1 MISRRGVL
9 GGLLAGVA
17 APVWADVPL
26 RPKPRPGS
34 PAARHRAAGPDAAA
48 SVAAAN
54 LGGETSLVVVDARS
68 GQVLEA
74 VSPDAVLPPASTAKA
89 ITALF
94 ALERLGTGHRFVTQ
108 VLATGPV
115 TGGIVQGDLVL
126 AGSGDPLLDTDDMG
140 DLAAALKQAGVRGCT
155 KRYLVWDG
163 ALPEIE
169 EISTDQPDYVG
180 YNPAISGLNLNFNRV
195 YFEWKRQKG
204 GWGTSVDARG
214 ERFVPPVSMARV
226 SVADRETPLFTY
238 RKGRETEEWTVAASA
253 LGKGGSRWLPV
264 RHPGRYAAEVF
275 HVLARAQGID
285 LPAPAMVGQ
294 RPAGQVLAQVGSD
307 PLPDVLRGMLR
318 HSTNLTAE
326 VMGLS
331 SSGAGR
337 LSASGAAMTD
347 WAAERLGARGRFVD
361 HSGLGAESRISALEF
376 ARALVAAQSTPME
389 QTFKAVLRDLGA
401 PEEGEEGLGGPVK
414 VIGKTGTLNFA
425 STLVGYIQPA
435 SGRELAFAILSADTK
450 RRDGLSLAERESPPG
465 GKAWLRRARALQRD
479 MIARWAGVYA

>member
-1 MISRRGVL
+1 M
-9 GGLLAGVA
+9 
-17 APVWADVPL
+17 
-26 RPKPRPGS
+26 RPKPRPGT
-34 PAARHRAAGPDAAA
+34 PAARQHAAGPEAAA
-48 SVAAAN
+48 LVAAAN
-54 LGGETSLVVVDARS
+54 LGGESSVVVADART

-74 VSPDAVLPPASTAKA
+74 VAPDTALPPASTAKA
-89 ITALF
+89 ITTLF
-94 ALERLGTGHRFVTQ
+94 ALERLGTGYRFLTQ
-108 VLATGPV
+108 VLATGPLA
-115 TGGIVQGDLVL
+115 GGIIQGDLVL
-126 AGSGDPLLDTDDMG
+126 AGSGDPLLDTDDLG
-140 DLAAALKQAGVRGCT
+140 DLAAELKAAGVRGCT
-155 KRYLVWDG
+155 GRYLVWDG
-163 ALPEIE
+163 ALPEID
-169 EISTDQPDYVG
+169 EISTDQPEYVG

-195 YFEWKRQKG
+195 YFEWKRQNG

-214 ERFVPPVSMARV
+214 ERFVPPVRMARV

-238 RKGRETEEWTVAASA
+238 RNGREAEEWTVAAAA

-285 LPAPAMVGQ
+285 LPAPAIVGQ
-294 RPAGQVLAQVGSD
+294 RPAGQVLAQFGSD

-337 LSASGAAMTD
+337 LAASGAAMTE
-347 WAAERLGARGRFVD
+347 WAAERLGARGKFVD
-361 HSGLGAESRISALEF
+361 HSGLGADSRISALEF
-376 ARALVAAQSTPME
+376 AHALVAAQGTPMA

-401 PEEGEEGLGGPVK
+401 PEEGEKGLGGPVK

-435 SGRELAFAILSADTK
+435 SGRELVFAILSADTK
-450 RRDGLSLAERESPPG
+450 RRDGLSMAERERPPG
-465 GKAWLRRARALQRD
+465 GKAWLRRARGLQHEL
-479 MIARWAGVYA
+479 IARWAGVYA